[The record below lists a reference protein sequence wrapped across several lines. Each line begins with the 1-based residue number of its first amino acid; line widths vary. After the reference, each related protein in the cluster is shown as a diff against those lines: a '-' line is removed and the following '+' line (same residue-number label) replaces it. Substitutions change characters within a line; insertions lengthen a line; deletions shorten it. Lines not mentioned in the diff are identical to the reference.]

1 MAFAAT
7 RDAELGHRM
16 AEVVSELGDL
26 ASTHGSGYI
35 SAFPASFLDR
45 LEAITPVWA
54 PYYTLHKLLAGL
66 LQQYVLAGNLR
77 ALEIAEGLARY
88 IGEG

>member
-1 MAFAAT
+1 M
-7 RDAELGHRM
+7 
-16 AEVVSELGDL
+16 VSELGDL

-54 PYYTLHKLLAGL
+54 PYYP
-66 LQQYVLAGNLR
+66 YP
-77 ALEIAEGLARY
+77 Y
-88 IGEG
+88 P

>member
-1 MAFAAT
+1 MWGDMGRCREVAF
-7 RDAELGHRM
+7 
-16 AEVVSELGDL
+16 
-26 ASTHGSGYI
+26 STGSRRSRRCG
-35 SAFPASFLDR
+35 R
-45 LEAITPVWA
+45 RTTPTPTPSPNPNPNDSPNPNPNQVWA